1 MSNTANRPSYTSVI
15 RLRPHH
21 LLCTQGYS
29 GKGYSDDFVSGMSA
43 VTDRL
48 RNDPEV
54 EIEITFSSDNICT
67 ACPAKLGEGLCA
79 DDAKVL
85 RYDAA
90 VRDILDL
97 EEKRYSYHEL
107 IRRLD
112 EYLNACEDDKRLRII
127 CGDCNW
133 YLVSACSK
141 NIREEKYVLTSIPE
155 R

>member
-1 MSNTANRPSYTSVI
+1 MMHADNNTDNAHII

-43 VTDRL
+43 ITDRL
-48 RNDPEV
+48 RNEPDI
-54 EIEITFSSDNICT
+54 EIEITFSSDNICS
-67 ACPAKLGEGLCA
+67 ACPSKLGEGLCA
-79 DDAKVL
+79 DDDKVL

-90 VRDILDL
+90 VRDILKL
-97 EEKRYSYHEL
+97 KEKRYSYHEL

-112 EYLNACEDDKRLRII
+112 DYLNGCADDKRLRSI

-133 YLVSACSK
+133 YPISACSK
-141 NIREEKYVLTSIPE
+141 NIREQKYVL
-155 R
+155 